1 MIDTVAL
8 DPNRHVPGARQH
20 PRFAGTLHAEWVKLW
35 SVRST
40 RWSLALLFLL
50 GAGMTSLICWT
61 AADAIATGET
71 GEAPASFPCHG
82 RRRNDGRLGGKP
94 GRPSAFVVSR
104 LQPGYRGQAWG

>member
-20 PRFAGTLHAEWVKLW
+20 PRVADTLHAEWVKLW

-50 GAGMTSLICWT
+50 GAGLTTLVCWA
-61 AADAIATGET
+61 AADAIAAGGLVLHELGLVTSSLE
-71 GEAPASFPCHG
+71 EAFMTLTAGSVEFAAARPAEVT
-82 RRRNDGRLGGKP
+82 R
-94 GRPSAFVVSR
+94 
-104 LQPGYRGQAWG
+104 